1 MFLVAALVSFA
12 SFWLL
17 FSHISRPT
25 MRKLVGY
32 KGYVD
37 VCLHSTILILFF
49 GTSTDGLLQAEAA
62 GIMFSIYLRVY
73 SYFAGY
79 EKLVAGRW
87 VRHAGRLT

>member
-1 MFLVAALVSFA
+1 MFISMLVSFA

-17 FSHISRPT
+17 LSHISKPA

-32 KGYVD
+32 KGWVD
-37 VCLHSTILILFF
+37 VCLHSTILFMFF

-62 GIMFSIYLRVY
+62 GILFSIYLRAY

-79 EKLVAGRW
+79 EKLQAGRW
-87 VRHAGRLT
+87 VRFAGRLT